1 MMPKTTKSLGISD
14 AHRTLMTPAIK
25 TLYHH
30 GLRSKIANSELGA
43 ILYFID
49 AFFGNGNP

>member
-1 MMPKTTKSLGISD
+1 LGIRA
-14 AHRTLMTPAIK
+14 AHIALMTPAIK

-43 ILYFID
+43 ILYFIG
-49 AFFGNGNP
+49 AFFGNGNPRLNRIA